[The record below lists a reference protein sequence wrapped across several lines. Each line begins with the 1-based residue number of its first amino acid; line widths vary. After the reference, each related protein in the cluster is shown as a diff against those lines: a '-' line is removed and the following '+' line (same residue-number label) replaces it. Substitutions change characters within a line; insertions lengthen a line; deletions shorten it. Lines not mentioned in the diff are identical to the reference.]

1 MVSRRKWSAIQY
13 KLIETKIKYN
23 SRCKYTFEINRPIA
37 GKKACIKTNIQRTL
51 ELNVKGQ

>member
-1 MVSRRKWSAIQY
+1 MVSRRKRSAIQY

-37 GKKACIKTNIQRTL
+37 GKKACIKTKNFGTKCKGT
-51 ELNVKGQ
+51 VK